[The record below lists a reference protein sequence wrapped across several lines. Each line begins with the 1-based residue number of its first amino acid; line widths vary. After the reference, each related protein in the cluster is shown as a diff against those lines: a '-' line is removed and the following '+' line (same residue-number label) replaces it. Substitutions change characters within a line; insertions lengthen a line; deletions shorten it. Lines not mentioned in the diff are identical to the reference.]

1 MEENKVININDH
13 IEKEEPVDETVF
25 DNIMDIFSE
34 IESDDNFGI
43 EEIGALLALPD
54 EQFNI
59 LSEIFLQELEKS
71 INNPTDKILLQEAMR
86 QSGKTVEEFAKLQEE
101 VIKEIDE
108 KLSNTLPKNKLDF
121 LKRMMTIITNLF
133 AEAEGTS
140 KTILTIPIELCREN
154 AIMPTYAHDTDAA
167 MDIYCCEDI
176 TINPGETV
184 IVPTGIKTAIPKGYA
199 LLIQPRSG
207 QSVKTKLRV
216 ANTPGLIDSGYR
228 DEIGVI
234 IENIEQPIQ
243 DIDYRFYEGDST
255 TKPQIIIDSILHG
268 KSYTLEKGQ
277 RIAQMRLVEAPTVS
291 WMKVDDIGKI
301 EGDRGGGFGS
311 SGK

>member
-1 MEENKVININDH
+1 MEEKAIFDDILE
-13 IEKEEPVDETVF
+13 IFREASSEED
-25 DNIMDIFSE
+25 
-34 IESDDNFGI
+34 FGI
-43 EEIGALLALPD
+43 DAIGAILALPD
-54 EQFNI
+54 DQFK
-59 LSEIFLQELEKS
+59 LMSEIFLIELEKS
-71 INNPTDKILLQEAMR
+71 MSSTSDKLLLQKAIKD
-86 QSGKTVEEFAKLQEE
+86 SGKSIDEIIDLQQN
-101 VIKEIDE
+101 VLKEIDE
-108 KLSNTLPKNKLDF
+108 ELKEELSKEKLDF

-154 AIMPTYAHDTDAA
+154 AVMPTYAHDTDAA

-184 IVPTGIKTAIPKGYA
+184 IVPTGIKTAVPKGYA

-207 QSVKTKLRV
+207 QSAKTKLRI
-216 ANTPGLIDSGYR
+216 ANTPGLIDSDYR
-228 DEIGVI
+228 GEIGVI

-243 DIDYRFYEGDST
+243 DIDYHFYGEDST
-255 TKPQIIIDSILHG
+255 IKPQIIIDSILHG

-291 WMKVDDIGKI
+291 WMKVENIGEI

>member
-13 IEKEEPVDETVF
+13 IKKEESVDETVF
-25 DNIMDIFSE
+25 DNIMNIFSE
-34 IESDDNFGI
+34 IENDDNFGI

-86 QSGKTVEEFAKLQEE
+86 QSGKTVEEFAKLQKE

-184 IVPTGIKTAIPKGYA
+184 IVPTGIKTAIPRGYA

-291 WMKVDDIGKI
+291 WMKVDDIREI

>member
-13 IEKEEPVDETVF
+13 IEKEESVDETVF
-25 DNIMDIFSE
+25 DNIMNIFSE
-34 IESDDNFGI
+34 IENDDNFGI

-101 VIKEIDE
+101 VIKEIDK

-243 DIDYRFYEGDST
+243 DIDYHFYGGDST

-291 WMKVDDIGKI
+291 WMKVDDIGEI

>member
-13 IEKEEPVDETVF
+13 IKKEESVDETVF

-34 IESDDNFGI
+34 IENDDNFGI

-71 INNPTDKILLQEAMR
+71 INNPADKILLQEAMR

>member
-1 MEENKVININDH
+1 MEEKAIFDDILE
-13 IEKEEPVDETVF
+13 IFREASSEED
-25 DNIMDIFSE
+25 
-34 IESDDNFGI
+34 FGI
-43 EEIGALLALPD
+43 DAIGAILALPD
-54 EQFNI
+54 DQFK
-59 LSEIFLQELEKS
+59 LMSEIFLIELEKS
-71 INNPTDKILLQEAMR
+71 MSSTSDKLLLQKAIKD
-86 QSGKTVEEFAKLQEE
+86 SGKSIDEIIDLQQN
-101 VIKEIDE
+101 VLKEIDE
-108 KLSNTLPKNKLDF
+108 ELKEELSKEKLDF

-154 AIMPTYAHDTDAA
+154 AVMPTYAHDTDAA

-184 IVPTGIKTAIPKGYA
+184 IVPTGIKTAVPKGYA

-207 QSVKTKLRV
+207 QSAKTKLRI
-216 ANTPGLIDSGYR
+216 ANTPGLIDSDYR
-228 DEIGVI
+228 GEIGVI

-243 DIDYRFYEGDST
+243 DIDYHFYGGDST
-255 TKPQIIIDSILHG
+255 IKPQIIIDSILHG

-291 WMKVDDIGKI
+291 WMKVENIGEI

>member
-1 MEENKVININDH
+1 MEEKAIFDDILEIFREASN
-13 IEKEEPVDETVF
+13 EED
-25 DNIMDIFSE
+25 
-34 IESDDNFGI
+34 FGI
-43 EEIGALLALPD
+43 DAIGAILALPD
-54 EQFNI
+54 DQFK
-59 LSEIFLQELEKS
+59 LMSEIFLIELEKS
-71 INNPTDKILLQEAMR
+71 MSSTSDKLLLQKAIKD
-86 QSGKTVEEFAKLQEE
+86 SGKSIDEIIDLQQN
-101 VIKEIDE
+101 VLKEIDE
-108 KLSNTLPKNKLDF
+108 ELKEELSKEKLDF

-154 AIMPTYAHDTDAA
+154 AVMPTYAHDTDAA

-184 IVPTGIKTAIPKGYA
+184 IVPTGIKTAVPKGYA

-243 DIDYRFYEGDST
+243 DIDYHFYGGDST
-255 TKPQIIIDSILHG
+255 TNPQIIIDSILHG

-291 WMKVDDIGKI
+291 WMKVENIGEI

>member
-13 IEKEEPVDETVF
+13 IEKEESVNETVF

-34 IESDDNFGI
+34 IENDDNFGI
-43 EEIGALLALPD
+43 EEIGALLVLPD

-71 INNPTDKILLQEAMR
+71 INNPADKILLQEAMQ

-199 LLIQPRSG
+199 LLIQARSG
-207 QSVKTKLRV
+207 QSVKTKLRI

-301 EGDRGGGFGS
+301 EGNRGGGFGS

>member
-13 IEKEEPVDETVF
+13 IEKEESVNETVF

-34 IESDDNFGI
+34 IENDDNFGI
-43 EEIGALLALPD
+43 EEIVALLALPD

-71 INNPTDKILLQEAMR
+71 INNPADKILLQEAMQ

-184 IVPTGIKTAIPKGYA
+184 IVSTGIKTAIPKGYA

-216 ANTPGLIDSGYR
+216 ANTPGLIDSM
-228 DEIGVI
+228 
-234 IENIEQPIQ
+234 
-243 DIDYRFYEGDST
+243 
-255 TKPQIIIDSILHG
+255 K
-268 KSYTLEKGQ
+268 
-277 RIAQMRLVEAPTVS
+277 RLFQWAA
-291 WMKVDDIGKI
+291 
-301 EGDRGGGFGS
+301 
-311 SGK
+311 

>member
-1 MEENKVININDH
+1 MEEK
-13 IEKEEPVDETVF
+13 TVF
-25 DNIMDIFSE
+25 DDILEIFSE
-34 IESDDNFGI
+34 ASSEEDFGI
-43 EEIGALLALPD
+43 DAIGAILTLPD
-54 EQFNI
+54 DQFK
-59 LSEIFLQELEKS
+59 LMSEIFLIELEKS
-71 INNPTDKILLQEAMR
+71 MSNTSDKLLLQKAIKD
-86 QSGKTVEEFAKLQEE
+86 SGKSIDEIIELQQN
-101 VIKEIDE
+101 VLKEIDE
-108 KLSNTLPKNKLDF
+108 ELKEEVSKEKLDV

-154 AIMPTYAHDTDAA
+154 AVMPTYAHDTDAA

-207 QSVKTKLRV
+207 QSAKTKLRIT
-216 ANTPGLIDSGYR
+216 NTPGLIDSGYR

-234 IENIEQPIQ
+234 IENIEQPVQ
-243 DIDYRFYEGDST
+243 DIDYHFYEGDLT

-291 WMKVDDIGKI
+291 WMKVENIGEI

>member
-13 IEKEEPVDETVF
+13 IEKEESVDETVF
-25 DNIMDIFSE
+25 DNIMNIFSE
-34 IESDDNFGI
+34 IENDDIFGI

>member
-1 MEENKVININDH
+1 MEEKAIFDDILE
-13 IEKEEPVDETVF
+13 IFREASSEED
-25 DNIMDIFSE
+25 
-34 IESDDNFGI
+34 FGI
-43 EEIGALLALPD
+43 DAIGAILALPD
-54 EQFNI
+54 DQFK
-59 LSEIFLQELEKS
+59 LMSEIFLIELEKS
-71 INNPTDKILLQEAMR
+71 MSSTSDKLLLQKAIKD
-86 QSGKTVEEFAKLQEE
+86 SGKSIDEIIDLQQN
-101 VIKEIDE
+101 VLKEIDE
-108 KLSNTLPKNKLDF
+108 ELKEELSKEKLDF

-154 AIMPTYAHDTDAA
+154 AVMPTYAHDTDAA

-184 IVPTGIKTAIPKGYA
+184 IVPTGIKTAVPKGYA

-207 QSVKTKLRV
+207 QSAKTKLRI
-216 ANTPGLIDSGYR
+216 ANTPGLIDSDYR
-228 DEIGVI
+228 GEIGVI

-243 DIDYRFYEGDST
+243 DIGYHFYGGDST
-255 TKPQIIIDSILHG
+255 IKPQIIIDSILHG

-291 WMKVDDIGKI
+291 WMKVENIGEI

>member
-13 IEKEEPVDETVF
+13 IEKEESVDETVF

-34 IESDDNFGI
+34 IENDDNFGI

-71 INNPTDKILLQEAMR
+71 INNPADKILLQEAMR

-243 DIDYRFYEGDST
+243 DIGYHFYGGDST

-291 WMKVDDIGKI
+291 WMKVNDIGKI

>member
-13 IEKEEPVDETVF
+13 IKKEESVDETVF

-34 IESDDNFGI
+34 IENDDNFGI

-71 INNPTDKILLQEAMR
+71 INNPADKILLQEAMR

-108 KLSNTLPKNKLDF
+108 KLSNNLPKNRLDF

-301 EGDRGGGFGS
+301 EGNRGGGFGS

>member
-13 IEKEEPVDETVF
+13 IEKEESVDETVF

-34 IESDDNFGI
+34 IENNDNFGI

-71 INNPTDKILLQEAMR
+71 INNPADKILLQEAMR

-255 TKPQIIIDSILHG
+255 TNPQIIIDSILHG

-291 WMKVDDIGKI
+291 WMKVDNIREI

>member
-13 IEKEEPVDETVF
+13 IKKEESVDETVF

-71 INNPTDKILLQEAMR
+71 INNPADKILLQEAMR

-291 WMKVDDIGKI
+291 WMKVDDIREI

>member
-13 IEKEEPVDETVF
+13 VKKEESVDETVF

-34 IESDDNFGI
+34 IENDDNFGI

-71 INNPTDKILLQEAMR
+71 INNPADKILLQEAMR

-108 KLSNTLPKNKLDF
+108 KLSNNLPKNRLDF

-133 AEAEGTS
+133 AEAEGAS

-216 ANTPGLIDSGYR
+216 ANTPGLIDSKK
-228 DEIGVI
+228 ETSQWV
-234 IENIEQPIQ
+234 
-243 DIDYRFYEGDST
+243 
-255 TKPQIIIDSILHG
+255 
-268 KSYTLEKGQ
+268 
-277 RIAQMRLVEAPTVS
+277 A
-291 WMKVDDIGKI
+291 
-301 EGDRGGGFGS
+301 
-311 SGK
+311 

>member
-13 IEKEEPVDETVF
+13 IEKEESVDETVF

-34 IESDDNFGI
+34 IENNDNFGI

-71 INNPTDKILLQEAMR
+71 INNPADKILLQEAMR

>member
-13 IEKEEPVDETVF
+13 IEKEESVDETVF

-34 IESDDNFGI
+34 IENNDNFGI

-255 TKPQIIIDSILHG
+255 TNPQIIIDSILHG

-291 WMKVDDIGKI
+291 WMKVDNIREI

>member
-13 IEKEEPVDETVF
+13 IEKEESVDETVF
-25 DNIMDIFSE
+25 DNIMNIFSE
-34 IESDDNFGI
+34 IENDDNFGI

-71 INNPTDKILLQEAMR
+71 INNPADKILLQEAMR

-207 QSVKTKLRV
+207 QSAKTKLRV

-243 DIDYRFYEGDST
+243 DIDYRFHEGDST

-291 WMKVDDIGKI
+291 WMKVDDIGEI
-301 EGDRGGGFGS
+301 EGNRGGGFGS

>member
-291 WMKVDDIGKI
+291 WMKVDDIREI

>member
-13 IEKEEPVDETVF
+13 IEKEESVDETVF
-25 DNIMDIFSE
+25 DNIMNIFSE
-34 IESDDNFGI
+34 IENDDNFGI

-71 INNPTDKILLQEAMR
+71 INNPADKILLQEAMR

-255 TKPQIIIDSILHG
+255 TNPQIIIDSILHG

-291 WMKVDDIGKI
+291 WMKVDNIREI

>member
-13 IEKEEPVDETVF
+13 IEKEESVNETVF

-34 IESDDNFGI
+34 IENDDNFGI

-291 WMKVDDIGKI
+291 WMKVDDIREI